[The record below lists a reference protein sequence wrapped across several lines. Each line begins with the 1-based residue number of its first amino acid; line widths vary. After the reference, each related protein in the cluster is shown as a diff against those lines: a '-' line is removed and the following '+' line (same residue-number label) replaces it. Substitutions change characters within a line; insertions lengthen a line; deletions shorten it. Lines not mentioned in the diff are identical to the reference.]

1 MFPFWSQKLTSYP
14 VLLICVRPFS
24 PSTLIP
30 PRGCSQNLLAG
41 FVKKFRPSSWVLIFR
56 CSSKVHSA
64 LPKPLQ
70 QGTFDHVQECT
81 QTSSMAVHTIGTEY
95 SVYWPMRVSNR
106 RILHKTACTLEKT
119 QDTKLHYQ
127 IILSLIINTFT
138 FINSFLLYSVG
149 PKAVRLLVV
158 INDWPLYTETI

>member
-1 MFPFWSQKLTSYP
+1 MLPCI
-14 VLLICVRPFS
+14 ICVRPFS
-24 PSTLIP
+24 LSTLIP
-30 PRGCSQNLLAG
+30 PRGGSQNLLAG
-41 FVKKFRPSSWVLIFR
+41 FVKSSGLLRRSSFRR

-70 QGTFDHVQECT
+70 QGTFDHVQEHT
-81 QTSSMAVHTIGTEY
+81 QNSSMAVHTIRTGY

-106 RILHKTACTLEKT
+106 RILHKTAYALEKT
-119 QDTKLHYQ
+119 QDTKLRYQ
-127 IILSLIINTFT
+127 IIPSLIINTFT